1 MLSKKLTAIAAAV
14 VTAGTALFAGDA
26 AAAAAGTASPPR
38 AAAVTYTYDFD
49 NLDDIVQH
57 DDGDTS
63 GYWVDKNGT
72 VVRSGS
78 TAARFRIRS
87 FNSAGKPWIQWYY
100 LNPQQSSALPVE
112 ISFYVRSSSGGSA
125 NAWNAAA
132 YAGTVNPHSDSGS
145 PSAGWQYQS
154 ITHTANTWAK
164 YTFTTTVNTLSQSE
178 LNVAVGIAAAWPAT
192 RTYYV
197 DDVVVKVG

>member
-1 MLSKKLTAIAAAV
+1 MLSRKLTAIAAAV
-14 VTAGTALFAGDA
+14 VTAGAALFAGDA
-26 AAAAAGTASPPR
+26 AATPARTT
-38 AAAVTYTYDFD
+38 AVTYTYDFD
-49 NLDDIVQH
+49 NLDDVVQH
-57 DDGDTS
+57 DDGGTS

-100 LNPQQSSALPVE
+100 SNPQQSSALPVE

-132 YAGTVNPHSDSGS
+132 YAGTANPHSDSGS

-178 LNVAVGIAAAWPAT
+178 LDVAVGIAATWPAT